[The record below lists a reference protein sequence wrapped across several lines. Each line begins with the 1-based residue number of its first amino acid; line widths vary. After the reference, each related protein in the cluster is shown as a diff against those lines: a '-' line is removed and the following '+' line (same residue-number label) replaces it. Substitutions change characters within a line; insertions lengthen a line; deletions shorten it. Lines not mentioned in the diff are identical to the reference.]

1 MGNEKKRGKEK
12 REKEEKGEWTKRK
25 HSVQPGKTSR
35 KIKGKIKMEIC
46 CKLIILSILT
56 EHCCYTLFMSE

>member
-1 MGNEKKRGKEK
+1 
-12 REKEEKGEWTKRK
+12 
-25 HSVQPGKTSR
+25 
-35 KIKGKIKMEIC
+35 MEIC